1 VKRFLDSQGR
11 GEAWVELVADDDAEY
26 DEQDEINLSELEPLI
41 ALPSSP
47 GNVVASK
54 GRGRARDLPGDGRI
68 LRQSRTAGFRHRRA
82 NC

>member
-41 ALPSSP
+41 ALPSSRET
-47 GNVVASK
+47 S
-54 GRGRARDLPGDGRI
+54 
-68 LRQSRTAGFRHRRA
+68 
-82 NC
+82 